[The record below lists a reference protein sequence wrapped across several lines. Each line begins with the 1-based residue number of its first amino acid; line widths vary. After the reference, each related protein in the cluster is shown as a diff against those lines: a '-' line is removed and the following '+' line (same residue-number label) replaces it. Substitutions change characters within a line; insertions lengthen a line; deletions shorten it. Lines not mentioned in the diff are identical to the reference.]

1 MFKKV
6 ERLSRSEFSEYF
18 KTGKRHH
25 FPNFTVITK
34 SYPTRK
40 VSVVVSK
47 KVAKSAVRRN
57 TIKRRVY
64 ATLRD
69 ELTEKG
75 YQGVFIVIVK
85 PNVNPLSRKVADEL
99 FVQSIAQVLKGA

>member
-18 KTGKRHH
+18 RIGKRHH
-25 FPNFTVITK
+25 FPHLTVITH
-34 SYPTRK
+34 PNVARK

-57 TIKRRVY
+57 TIKRKVY
-64 ATLRD
+64 ATLRNLLVPA
-69 ELTEKG
+69 E
-75 YQGVFIVIVK
+75 YQGVLIVIVK
-85 PNVNPLSRKVADEL
+85 PTINSLPRKAVDEL
-99 FVQSIAQVLKGA
+99 LTESIAQVLKSA

>member
-1 MFKKV
+1 MFKKT

-18 KTGKRHH
+18 RIGKRHH
-25 FPNFTVITK
+25 FPHLTIITK
-34 SYPTRK
+34 PINSRK

-64 ATLRD
+64 AILRNLLVAA
-69 ELTEKG
+69 EYKG
-75 YQGVFIVIVK
+75 VLIVIVK
-85 PNVNPLSRKVADEL
+85 PTLNSLPRKAVDEL
-99 FVQSIAQVLKGA
+99 LTESIAQVLKSA

>member
-18 KTGKRHH
+18 RIGKKSHLPH
-25 FPNFTVITK
+25 LNFIT
-34 SYPTRK
+34 YPLDTRK

-57 TIKRRVY
+57 TIKRKVY
-64 ATLRD
+64 ALLRTS
-69 ELTEKG
+69 LVAGGYKG
-75 YQGVFIVIVK
+75 VLIVVVK
-85 PNVNPLSRKVADEL
+85 PTFNSLSRKAVDEL
-99 FVQSIAQVLKGA
+99 LTESIAQVLKSA